1 MPTIKESFVIDFDGT
16 AFDKHEISASSVA
29 QSLLALDALLQ
40 SVSKQLYGKQAVAEV
55 KIKSGS
61 HLGSF
66 FVYLSIEYSDED
78 PTKTGAAPVL
88 KNISVVEVLKDLIRL
103 NKFVLGKSAKP
114 KDQRPEEIRITVGGE
129 KSLNADAALSLQK
142 DCALK
147 DKTSEVLLTV
157 ISPMLN
163 GDRTGWRFSEGN
175 GSSEFA
181 ADVEDEDFLQTVR
194 TGKLSWT
201 TGTSLLTSMRAL
213 QVKTNDGFN
222 AKRTVLQVKKVIQPL
237 SSELIK

>member
-78 PTKTGAAPVL
+78 PTKNGAAPVL
-88 KNISVVEVLKDLIRL
+88 KNISVVEVHKDLIRL

-114 KDQRPEEIRITVGGE
+114 KDQRPEEIRITVGVE
-129 KSLNADAALSLQK
+129 NSLNADAALSLQK

>member
-114 KDQRPEEIRITVGGE
+114 KDQRPEEIRITVGVE
-129 KSLNADAALSLQK
+129 NSLNADAALSLQK

-163 GDRTGWRFSEGN
+163 GDRTGWRFNEGN

>member
-66 FVYLSIEYSDED
+66 FVDLSIEYSDED

-114 KDQRPEEIRITVGGE
+114 KDQRPEEIRITVE
-129 KSLNADAALSLQK
+129 VENSLNADAALSLQK

>member
-114 KDQRPEEIRITVGGE
+114 KDQRPEEIRITVGVE
-129 KSLNADAALSLQK
+129 KSLNAGAALSLQK

>member
-66 FVYLSIEYSDED
+66 FVYLSIEYSDEA

-114 KDQRPEEIRITVGGE
+114 KDQRPEEIRITVGVE
-129 KSLNADAALSLQK
+129 NSLNADAALSLQK

>member
-1 MPTIKESFVIDFDGT
+1 MSTINKSFIIDFDET
-16 AFDKHEISASSVA
+16 AIDKHAVPASSVA
-29 QSLLALDALLQ
+29 QSLLSLLALLQ
-40 SVSKQLYGKQAVAEV
+40 SISKQLFGKQSVAEV

-61 HLGSF
+61 HPGSF

-114 KDQRPEEIRITVGGE
+114 KDQRPEEIRITVGVE
-129 KSLNADAALSLQK
+129 NSLNADAALSLQK

>member
-88 KNISVVEVLKDLIRL
+88 KNISVVEVLKELIRL

-114 KDQRPEEIRITVGGE
+114 KDQRPEEIRITVGVE

>member
-88 KNISVVEVLKDLIRL
+88 KNISVVEVHKDLIRL

-114 KDQRPEEIRITVGGE
+114 KDQRPEEIRITVGVE
-129 KSLNADAALSLQK
+129 NSLNADAALSLQK